1 MIKIICKI
9 KIKCQDKE
17 RNFNLVEVVEA
28 DTTNIIMIANRQ
40 KEERGKRT
48 RKSKRE
54 LKVTVRSR
62 IVAKVNKRLK
72 AMEKVVMKRNK
83 LPELA
88 A

>member
-1 MIKIICKI
+1 M
-9 KIKCQDKE
+9 
-17 RNFNLVEVVEA
+17 EVVEA
-28 DTTNIIMIANRQ
+28 DTTKIIMIANRQ
-40 KEERGKRT
+40 NEERGKRT

-88 A
+88 AKLI